1 MKEIVSRRDREAVH
15 SSRKL
20 VAGYFVAG
28 YPDRDTF
35 FKILREAEEK
45 GIDIFEIGFP
55 AKNPT
60 ADGPVIRDA
69 MKKAAPGIED
79 DLEFW
84 KKIRETVHGPV
95 WLMGYREDLVAGGRY
110 RTFAAA
116 GCYDGLVVPD
126 IEETEGRA
134 LQDEMKAYG
143 VDVIGF
149 IGPHSLLI
157 DSANCIARFP
167 IIYQM
172 LYSGKTGQT
181 AGNEDFR
188 DIMALA
194 KKESDTHLFAGFGI
208 STPERV
214 GELLDSGF
222 DGVIIGTAII
232 RHLNQSREEMGR
244 FIESLRKTADA
255 HSTAGA
261 VLAADVGTT
270 AVKVAMVDM
279 GSRILAEASRDVTLY
294 QENGHIEQEPREWY
308 DAFCQ
313 AAREVLRKSGEKPE
327 GIAFSGQMQDL
338 ILLPGTGNAPGGS
351 DAGMAA
357 AGDALGN
364 AASPDSCGRA
374 ILYSDARAGKQA
386 GDIRAA
392 IGDGEVTGVTGNL
405 CDGAIPFAK
414 LLWLKAEEPDR
425 LAKAGAVVFSA
436 KDYIIWRL
444 TGQRVTDVVTASTSG
459 LMDIR
464 KRGWRADWMEK
475 MGLDPGLLPRLAYPT
490 EAAGRVTAA
499 GEGASGIPEGTTVYA
514 GIGDAGAATLA
525 SGISAPGEYNINL
538 GTSGWVAAV
547 SGGAPENRGYFNLAF
562 PAPGRYINTVPFY
575 NAGIVHKW
583 VSGIAA
589 SDEENR
595 YAVASR
601 LLAESRPGSHGVL
614 FLPYLQ
620 GERYPVSDADIRG
633 GYVGISPET
642 TKADL
647 VRAALEGVAYS
658 IRSGFADPGAIR
670 TISLIGGG
678 AREKVWC
685 QIFADVLDHEV
696 MVFRNSGY
704 MPTLAVA
711 AIASVGGGKMS
722 SLDEFIREVRA
733 SRDCDVY
740 RPDPEAVPV
749 MREGFARFRKLYPAL
764 RAVED

>member
-1 MKEIVSRRDREAVH
+1 MKEIVSHRDREAVH
-15 SSRKL
+15 TSRKL
-20 VAGYFVAG
+20 VVGYFVAG
-28 YPDRDTF
+28 YPDRDAF
-35 FKILREAEEK
+35 FEILREAEEK

-69 MKKAAPGIED
+69 MSKAAPGIGD
-79 DLEFW
+79 DIGFW
-84 KKIRETVHGPV
+84 KKIRETVQGPV
-95 WLMGYREDLVAGGRY
+95 WLMGYREDLIASGRY
-110 RTFAAA
+110 RTFAEA

-126 IEETEGRA
+126 IEESEGRA
-134 LQDEMKAYG
+134 LQDEMKAFG

-172 LYSGKTGQT
+172 LYSGKTGQ
-181 AGNEDFR
+181 AASNEDFR

-222 DGVIIGTAII
+222 DGVIIGTAIVK
-232 RHLNQSREEMGR
+232 HLNNSRAEMEE

-270 AVKVAMVDM
+270 AVKVTMVDSD
-279 GSRILAEASRDVTLY
+279 SRILAEGSRDIALY
-294 QENGHIEQEPREWY
+294 QENGRIEQDPAEWY
-308 DAFCQ
+308 EAFCE
-313 AAREVLRKSGEKPE
+313 AAKEVLRKSGIKPE
-327 GIAFSGQMQDL
+327 GIAFSGQMQDV
-338 ILLPGTGNAPGGS
+338 ILLPGS
-351 DAGMAA
+351 
-357 AGDALGN
+357 
-364 AASPDSCGRA
+364 GRA
-374 ILYSDARAGKQA
+374 ILYSDARAGEQA
-386 GDIRAA
+386 EKIRAK
-392 IGDGEVTGVTGNL
+392 IGAEEIMHVTGNL

-414 LLWLKAEEPDR
+414 LIWLKEKEPDR
-425 LAKAGAVVFSA
+425 LAGAGAVVFSA
-436 KDYIIWRL
+436 KDYIVWRL
-444 TGQRVTDVVTASTSG
+444 TGQKMTDVVTASTSG

-464 KRGWRADWMEK
+464 KRIWREDWMEK
-475 MGLDPGLLPRLAYPT
+475 MGLAPELLPRLAYPT
-490 EAAGRVTAA
+490 ETAGRVTAA
-499 GEGASGIPEGTTVYA
+499 GENLSGIPAGTPVYA

-525 SGISAPGEYNINL
+525 SGISREGEYNINL

-547 SGGAPENRGYFNLAF
+547 SGDVPENQGYFNLAF
-562 PAPGRYINTVPFY
+562 PSADRYINTVPFY

-583 VSGIAA
+583 VSRIAA
-589 SDEENR
+589 SGEENR
-595 YAVASR
+595 YAAASR
-601 LLAESRPGSHGVL
+601 LLAESCPGSHGVQ

-633 GYVGISPET
+633 GYVGITPET
-642 TKADL
+642 TAADL

-658 IRSGFADPGAIR
+658 IRSGFADPEKIR

-678 AREKVWC
+678 AREKTWC

-696 MVFRNSGY
+696 MVFRNAGY

-711 AIASVGGGKMS
+711 AIARVGGGKMS

-733 SRDCDVY
+733 SEDCDIY

-749 MREGFARFRKLYPAL
+749 MRAGFARFLRLYPAL
-764 RAVED
+764 RTVEEK